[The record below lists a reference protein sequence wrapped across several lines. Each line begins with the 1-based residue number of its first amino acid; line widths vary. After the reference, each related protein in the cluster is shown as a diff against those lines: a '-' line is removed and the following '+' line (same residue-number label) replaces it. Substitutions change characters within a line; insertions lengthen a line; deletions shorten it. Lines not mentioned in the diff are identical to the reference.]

1 MKAWKIVIALV
12 ILLVLAVG
20 GAVLW
25 VAGNADRLVG
35 DAVTDAGHE
44 LAGSRVTV
52 DAVDV
57 NLVRGKATLTGLRI
71 ANPSGYSQRP
81 ALLLGS
87 IDVNIDLG
95 TIGNN
100 MLVIDQVVVTDP
112 EVSFELNEA
121 GVSNISVLEDN
132 IESATPSGTSGDEER
147 FIINQASFRG
157 GTITAISAQ
166 RPGKELVF
174 DFPTV
179 SFTGLGAPNGATAE
193 QIGEEVSTV
202 LLARIMD
209 AAQRA
214 GVESLLE
221 KQKERALEEVQ
232 DLLREKV
239 DELRGEGDDG

>member
-1 MKAWKIVIALV
+1 MKAWKIVVSIV

-20 GAVLW
+20 GAALW
-25 VAGNADRLVG
+25 LANNADRLVG
-35 DAVTDAGHE
+35 EAVSDV
-44 LAGSRVTV
+44 GSDLTGTRVTV

-57 NLVRGKATLTGLRI
+57 NLVRGKATLAGLRV

-87 IDVNIDLG
+87 IDVDIDLG
-95 TIGNN
+95 SIGNN
-100 MLVIDQVVVTDP
+100 VLVIEQVTVTDP
-112 EVSFELNEA
+112 EVSFELDEA
-121 GVSNISVLEDN
+121 GVSNISVLEGN
-132 IESATPSGTSGDEER
+132 IESAAPGGASGDEER

-157 GTITAISAQ
+157 GTITAISAH
-166 RPGKELVF
+166 RLGDELVF
-174 DFPTV
+174 DFPAV

-193 QIGEEVSTV
+193 QIGEEISTV
-202 LLARIMD
+202 LMARIMD

-221 KQKERALEEVQ
+221 KQKERALEKVQ

-239 DELRGEGDDG
+239 EEIKGEGGEG